1 MKIKAIDH
9 LVITTADLDTCLAF
23 YVGILG
29 MELDESNHRYALR
42 FGNSKFNIHTRKA
55 EFLPAAQKPTYGSL
69 DLCLVV
75 DVPINEIVNEITSK
89 KYPIEDGPVL
99 RHGAQGAMQSIYL
112 RDFDGNLIEI
122 SSYNKI

>member
-55 EFLPAAQKPTYGSL
+55 EFCRLLKTRHMA
-69 DLCLVV
+69 
-75 DVPINEIVNEITSK
+75 
-89 KYPIEDGPVL
+89 VL
-99 RHGAQGAMQSIYL
+99 ICVLLWMYRLMKL
-112 RDFDGNLIEI
+112 
-122 SSYNKI
+122 